1 MATVS
6 LADAKA
12 HLSALV
18 DRVITGEAVTIT
30 RRGREFVR
38 LSAVSEPKRAVDLDA
53 LRAVT
58 AQMPFQAEGAAGFI
72 QAMRDDERYGCR
84 TWIRRSWSLH

>member
-6 LADAKA
+6 LAEAKA

-18 DRVITGEAVTIT
+18 DRVIAGEAVTIT
-30 RRGREFVR
+30 RRGREVVR
-38 LSAVSEPKRAVDLDA
+38 LSAVSEPKRKVDLDA

-58 AQMPFQAEGAAGFI
+58 AQMPFQDEGAADFI
-72 QAMRDDERYGCR
+72 RAMRDDERY
-84 TWIRRSWSLH
+84 